1 MAENTGHRDDDDAM
15 NKTSEENENGMNQ
28 ETTTENEQVEAAV
41 SAEDVEMALAEEAAK
56 GGFSNPVE
64 FLSAELDRLEG
75 EKQELK
81 DNFMRAH
88 ADMENLRRR
97 TQRDVADAREYSIAG
112 FAREMLSVADNLTR
126 ALDAIPEE
134 ARAGGDKAI
143 ETLIEGVELTQRTM
157 MQAMEKYNV
166 KKISPLNEKFDPN
179 MHQAMFEIPNS
190 EIPNNTVLQV
200 VQDGFSIG
208 NRCLRPAMVGVSK
221 GGPKSAPATEATAE
235 DSIEE
240 TGDEK

>member
-1 MAENTGHRDDDDAM
+1 MEL
-15 NKTSEENENGMNQ
+15 
-28 ETTTENEQVEAAV
+28 AAQ
-41 SAEDVEMALAEEAAK
+41 AAK

-64 FLSAELDRLEG
+64 FLSAELDRLEN
-75 EKQELK
+75 EKQELHN
-81 DNFMRAH
+81 NFMRAH

-126 ALDAIPEE
+126 ALEAVPEE
-134 ARAGGDKAI
+134 AKSGGDKSV
-143 ETLIEGVELTQRTM
+143 ETLVEGVELTQRTM
-157 MQAMEKYNV
+157 LQALEKYNV

-179 MHQAMFEIPNS
+179 MHQAMFEIPNT

-200 VQDGFSIG
+200 VQDGFAIG

-221 GGPKSAPATEATAE
+221 GGPKTAPASEEAAAE
-235 DSIEE
+235 AHQ
-240 TGDEK
+240 EK

>member
-1 MAENTGHRDDDDAM
+1 MMNTKA
-15 NKTSEENENGMNQ
+15 EENKNGMEQ
-28 ETTTENEQVEAAV
+28 EVKVEDEQVEAPI
-41 SAEDVEMALAEEAAK
+41 SAEEAEMELAAEAAK
-56 GGFSNPVE
+56 SGFSNPVE
-64 FLSAELDRLEG
+64 FLSAELDRLEN

-126 ALDAIPEE
+126 ALEAVPEE
-134 ARAGGDKAI
+134 AKTADKSVM
-143 ETLIEGVELTQRTM
+143 TLVEGVELTQRTM
-157 MQAMEKYNV
+157 LQALEKYNV

-179 MHQAMFEIPNS
+179 MHQAMFEIPNT

-200 VQDGFSIG
+200 VQDGFAIG

-221 GGPKSAPATEATAE
+221 GGPKAAPVA
-235 DSIEE
+235 EE
-240 TGDEK
+240 TVEENSDE

>member
-1 MAENTGHRDDDDAM
+1 MGHMDEM
-15 NKTSEENENGMNQ
+15 KNKPEENENGVEQ
-28 ETTTENEQVEAAV
+28 EAKAEDEQVESILSPEEAEMELAA
-41 SAEDVEMALAEEAAK
+41 EAAK

-134 ARAGGDKAI
+134 AKSGGDKSV

-157 MQAMEKYNV
+157 LQALEKYNV
-166 KKISPLNEKFDPN
+166 KKISPINEKFDPN
-179 MHQAMFEIPNS
+179 MHQAMFEIPNT
-190 EIPNNTVLQV
+190 EVPNNTVLQV
-200 VQDGFSIG
+200 VQDGFAIG
-208 NRCLRPAMVGVSK
+208 NRCLRPSMVGVSK
-221 GGPKSAPATEATAE
+221 GGPKVAAVVDEPSE
-235 DSIEE
+235 D
-240 TGDEK
+240 TDGGK

>member
-1 MAENTGHRDDDDAM
+1 MGHLDEM
-15 NKTSEENENGMNQ
+15 KNKPEENENGVEQ
-28 ETTTENEQVEAAV
+28 EAKAEDEQVEAIL
-41 SAEDVEMALAEEAAK
+41 SPEEAEMELAAEAAK

-134 ARAGGDKAI
+134 AKSGGDKSV

-157 MQAMEKYNV
+157 LQALEKYNV

-179 MHQAMFEIPNS
+179 MHQAMFEIPNT
-190 EIPNNTVLQV
+190 EVPNNTVLQV
-200 VQDGFSIG
+200 VQDGFAIG

-221 GGPKSAPATEATAE
+221 GGPKIAAVVDEPSE
-235 DSIEE
+235 D
-240 TGDEK
+240 TDGEK